1 MLNKKFLIDI
11 TREVLNHAQQENLRK
26 LEQIS
31 LLADN
36 WDGNGSKAFD
46 KQLIAKVK
54 DLIGVL
60 DVQPEIFPLSY
71 GSIQMEYEKE
81 DDSYLE
87 IEINLN
93 DTWDVFELNEN
104 GEESAFSVAA
114 DAEVVNKVAKDF
126 MQSPKENTIS
136 LIEPTLL
143 VQYLMSKGW
152 KTFPRKRQ
160 DIKVLQIKKADG
172 SFFQV
177 TIPLSRALSD
187 YGEALSIALET
198 VAEAEN
204 MDKKQLIEKLISPK
218 VNNSAIE

>member
-36 WDGNGSKAFD
+36 WDGNGAKAFD
-46 KQLIAKVK
+46 KRLVAKVK
-54 DLIGVL
+54 DLIGAL
-60 DVQPEIFPLSY
+60 GVQPEIFPLSY
-71 GSIQMEYEKE
+71 GSIQMEYTKE
-81 DDSYLE
+81 DGSYLE
-87 IEINLN
+87 FEINLN
-93 DTWDVFELNEN
+93 DTWDAFEVNEN

-114 DAEVVNKVAKDF
+114 DAEAVNKVAKDF
-126 MQSPKENTIS
+126 MQNPKENTIS

-152 KTFPRKRQ
+152 KIFPRKRQ
-160 DIKVLQIKKADG
+160 DIKVLQIRKSDG

-177 TIPLSRALSD
+177 TIPLSKTLSD
-187 YGEALSIALET
+187 YSEALSVALET
-198 VAEAEN
+198 VAEAED
-204 MDKKQLIEKLISPK
+204 MDKKQLIEKLISPT

>member
-11 TREVLNHAQQENLRK
+11 TREVLNHTQQENLRK

-143 VQYLMSKGW
+143 MQYLMSKGW
-152 KTFPRKRQ
+152 KIFPRKRQ

-198 VAEAEN
+198 VAEAAD
-204 MDKKQLIEKLISPK
+204 MDKKQLIEKLISPT

>member
-11 TREVLNHAQQENLRK
+11 TREVLNHTQQENLRK

-143 VQYLMSKGW
+143 MQYLMSKGW
-152 KTFPRKRQ
+152 KIFPRKRQ

-187 YGEALSIALET
+187 YGEALSIALKT
-198 VAEAEN
+198 AAEAEN
-204 MDKKQLIEKLISPK
+204 MDTKQLIEKLISPT

>member
-36 WDGNGSKAFD
+36 WDGNGAKAFD
-46 KQLIAKVK
+46 KRLVAKVK
-54 DLIGVL
+54 DLIGAL
-60 DVQPEIFPLSY
+60 GVQPEIFPLSY
-71 GSIQMEYEKE
+71 GSIQMEYTKE
-81 DDSYLE
+81 DGSYLE
-87 IEINLN
+87 FEINLN
-93 DTWDVFELNEN
+93 DTWDAFEVNEN
-104 GEESAFSVAA
+104 GEESAFSVVA
-114 DAEVVNKVAKDF
+114 DAEAVNKVAKDF
-126 MQSPKENTIS
+126 MQNPKENTIS

-152 KTFPRKRQ
+152 KIFPRKRQ
-160 DIKVLQIKKADG
+160 DIKVLQIRKSDG

-177 TIPLSRALSD
+177 TIPLSKTLSD
-187 YGEALSIALET
+187 YSEALSVALET
-198 VAEAEN
+198 VAEAED
-204 MDKKQLIEKLISPK
+204 MDKKQLIEKLISPT

>member
-93 DTWDVFELNEN
+93 DTWDAFEVNEN
-104 GEESAFSVAA
+104 GEESLFSIVTN
-114 DAEVVNKVAKDF
+114 AEAINKVAKDF

-152 KTFPRKRQ
+152 KIFPRKRQ

-187 YGEALSIALET
+187 FGEALSMALET

-204 MDKKQLIEKLISPK
+204 MDKKQLIAKLISST

>member
-152 KTFPRKRQ
+152 KIFPRKRQ

-177 TIPLSRALSD
+177 TIPLSRVLSD

-198 VAEAEN
+198 VAEAED
-204 MDKKQLIEKLISPK
+204 MDAKQLIEKLISPK

>member
-152 KTFPRKRQ
+152 KIFPRKRQ

-204 MDKKQLIEKLISPK
+204 MDKKQLIAKLISPT

>member
-36 WDGNGSKAFD
+36 WDGNWSKAFD

-81 DDSYLE
+81 DDSYME

-143 VQYLMSKGW
+143 VQYLMNKGW

-160 DIKVLQIKKADG
+160 DIKVLQIKNADG

>member
-1 MLNKKFLIDI
+1 MENLM
-11 TREVLNHAQQENLRK
+11 QENLRK
-26 LEQIS
+26 LDQIS

-152 KTFPRKRQ
+152 KIFPRKRQ

-187 YGEALSIALET
+187 FGEALSIALET

-204 MDKKQLIEKLISPK
+204 MDKKQLIEKLISPT

>member
-93 DTWDVFELNEN
+93 DTWDAFEVNEN

-204 MDKKQLIEKLISPK
+204 MDKKQLIAKLISST

>member
-1 MLNKKFLIDI
+1 MENLM
-11 TREVLNHAQQENLRK
+11 QENLRK

-31 LLADN
+31 LLTDN
-36 WDGNGSKAFD
+36 WNENGAKAFD
-46 KQLIAKVK
+46 KQLVAKVK
-54 DLIGVL
+54 DLIGAL
-60 DVQPEIFPLSY
+60 GVQPEIFPLSY
-71 GSIQMEYEKE
+71 GSIQMEYTKE
-81 DDSYLE
+81 DGSYLE
-87 IEINLN
+87 FEINLN

-204 MDKKQLIEKLISPK
+204 MDKKQLIAKLISPT

>member
-1 MLNKKFLIDI
+1 MENLM
-11 TREVLNHAQQENLRK
+11 QENLRK

-31 LLADN
+31 LLTDN
-36 WDGNGSKAFD
+36 WNENGAKAFD
-46 KQLIAKVK
+46 KQLVAKVK
-54 DLIGVL
+54 DLIGAL
-60 DVQPEIFPLSY
+60 GVQPEIFPLSY
-71 GSIQMEYEKE
+71 GSIQMEYTKE
-81 DDSYLE
+81 DGSYLE
-87 IEINLN
+87 FEINLN

-114 DAEVVNKVAKDF
+114 DAEAINKVAKDF
-126 MQSPKENTIS
+126 MQNPKENTINR
-136 LIEPTLL
+136 IEPTLL
-143 VQYLMSKGW
+143 VQYLMNKGW
-152 KTFPRKRQ
+152 RVFPRKRQ

>member
-1 MLNKKFLIDI
+1 MENLM
-11 TREVLNHAQQENLRK
+11 QENLRK

-36 WDGNGSKAFD
+36 WDGNGAKAFD

-152 KTFPRKRQ
+152 KIFPRKRQ

-198 VAEAEN
+198 VAEAED
-204 MDKKQLIEKLISPK
+204 MDKKQLIAKLISPT

>member
-104 GEESAFSVAA
+104 GEESVFSVAA
-114 DAEVVNKVAKDF
+114 DAEAINKVAKDF

-152 KTFPRKRQ
+152 KIFPRKRQ

-187 YGEALSIALET
+187 YGKALSIALET
-198 VAEAEN
+198 VAEAED
-204 MDKKQLIEKLISPK
+204 MDIKQLIAKLINPT

>member
-1 MLNKKFLIDI
+1 MENLM
-11 TREVLNHAQQENLRK
+11 QENLRK

-104 GEESAFSVAA
+104 GEESAFSVVA

-152 KTFPRKRQ
+152 KIFPRKRQ

-198 VAEAEN
+198 VAEAED
-204 MDKKQLIEKLISPK
+204 MDKKQLIAKLISPT

>member
-93 DTWDVFELNEN
+93 DTWDAFEVNEN
-104 GEESAFSVAA
+104 GEESLFSIVTN
-114 DAEVVNKVAKDF
+114 AEAINKVAKDF

-204 MDKKQLIEKLISPK
+204 MDKKQLIAKLISST

>member
-1 MLNKKFLIDI
+1 MENLM
-11 TREVLNHAQQENLRK
+11 QENLRK

-93 DTWDVFELNEN
+93 DTWDVFELNGN

-152 KTFPRKRQ
+152 KIFPRKRQ

-198 VAEAEN
+198 VAEAED
-204 MDKKQLIEKLISPK
+204 MDKKQLIEKLISPT

>member
-31 LLADN
+31 LLTDN
-36 WDGNGSKAFD
+36 WNGNGAKAFD
-46 KQLIAKVK
+46 KQLVAKVK
-54 DLIGVL
+54 DLIGAL
-60 DVQPEIFPLSY
+60 GVQPEIFPLSY
-71 GSIQMEYEKE
+71 GSIQMEYTKE
-81 DDSYLE
+81 DGSYLE
-87 IEINLN
+87 FEINLN
-93 DTWDVFELNEN
+93 DTWNAFEVNEN

-114 DAEVVNKVAKDF
+114 DAEAVNKIAKDF
-126 MQSPKENTIS
+126 MQNPKENTIS

-152 KTFPRKRQ
+152 KIFPRKRQ
-160 DIKVLQIKKADG
+160 DIKVLQIRKSDG

-187 YGEALSIALET
+187 YDEALSIALET

-204 MDKKQLIEKLISPK
+204 MDKKQLIAKLISPT

>member
-1 MLNKKFLIDI
+1 
-11 TREVLNHAQQENLRK
+11 
-26 LEQIS
+26 
-31 LLADN
+31 
-36 WDGNGSKAFD
+36 
-46 KQLIAKVK
+46 
-54 DLIGVL
+54 
-60 DVQPEIFPLSY
+60 
-71 GSIQMEYEKE
+71 ME
-81 DDSYLE
+81 
-87 IEINLN
+87 N
-93 DTWDVFELNEN
+93 DTWNAFEVNEN

-114 DAEVVNKVAKDF
+114 DAEAINKVAKDF
-126 MQSPKENTIS
+126 MQNPKENTINR
-136 LIEPTLL
+136 IEPTLL

-152 KTFPRKRQ
+152 KIFPRKRQ

-204 MDKKQLIEKLISPK
+204 MDKKQLIEKLISPT

>member
-60 DVQPEIFPLSY
+60 YVQPEIFPLSY

-126 MQSPKENTIS
+126 MQSPKRI
-136 LIEPTLL
+136 
-143 VQYLMSKGW
+143 
-152 KTFPRKRQ
+152 
-160 DIKVLQIKKADG
+160 
-172 SFFQV
+172 
-177 TIPLSRALSD
+177 
-187 YGEALSIALET
+187 
-198 VAEAEN
+198 
-204 MDKKQLIEKLISPK
+204 QL
-218 VNNSAIE
+218 A

>member
-1 MLNKKFLIDI
+1 MNKKFLIDI

-104 GEESAFSVAA
+104 GEESVFSVAA
-114 DAEVVNKVAKDF
+114 DAEAINKVAKDF

-204 MDKKQLIEKLISPK
+204 MDKKQLIAKLISPT

>member
-152 KTFPRKRQ
+152 KIFPRKRQ

-177 TIPLSRALSD
+177 TIPLSRVLSD

-198 VAEAEN
+198 VAEAED
-204 MDKKQLIEKLISPK
+204 MDKKQLIAKLISPT

>member
-152 KTFPRKRQ
+152 KIFPRKRQ

-204 MDKKQLIEKLISPK
+204 MDKKQLIAKLISST

>member
-152 KTFPRKRQ
+152 KIFPRKRQ
-160 DIKVLQIKKADG
+160 DIKVLQIKKANG

-177 TIPLSRALSD
+177 TIPLSRVLSD

-204 MDKKQLIEKLISPK
+204 MDTKQLIEKLISPT

>member
-1 MLNKKFLIDI
+1 MENLM
-11 TREVLNHAQQENLRK
+11 QENLRK

-31 LLADN
+31 LLTDN
-36 WDGNGSKAFD
+36 WNENGAKAFD
-46 KQLIAKVK
+46 KQLVAKVK
-54 DLIGVL
+54 DLIGAL
-60 DVQPEIFPLSY
+60 GVQPEIFPLSY
-71 GSIQMEYEKE
+71 GSIQMEYTKE
-81 DDSYLE
+81 DGSYLE
-87 IEINLN
+87 FEINLN

-114 DAEVVNKVAKDF
+114 DAEAINKVAKDF
-126 MQSPKENTIS
+126 MQNPKENTINR
-136 LIEPTLL
+136 IEPTLL
-143 VQYLMSKGW
+143 VQYLMNKGW
-152 KTFPRKRQ
+152 RVFPRKRQ

-204 MDKKQLIEKLISPK
+204 MDKKQLIAKLISPTL
-218 VNNSAIE
+218 NNSAIE

>member
-1 MLNKKFLIDI
+1 MENLM
-11 TREVLNHAQQENLRK
+11 QENLRK

-31 LLADN
+31 LLTDN
-36 WDGNGSKAFD
+36 WNENGAKAFD

-143 VQYLMSKGW
+143 VQYLMNKEW
-152 KTFPRKRQ
+152 KIFPRKRQ

-204 MDKKQLIEKLISPK
+204 MDKKQLIAKLISPT

>member
-11 TREVLNHAQQENLRK
+11 TREVLNHAHQENIRK

-126 MQSPKENTIS
+126 MQSPKRI
-136 LIEPTLL
+136 
-143 VQYLMSKGW
+143 
-152 KTFPRKRQ
+152 
-160 DIKVLQIKKADG
+160 
-172 SFFQV
+172 
-177 TIPLSRALSD
+177 
-187 YGEALSIALET
+187 
-198 VAEAEN
+198 
-204 MDKKQLIEKLISPK
+204 QL
-218 VNNSAIE
+218 A

>member
-152 KTFPRKRQ
+152 KIFPRKRQ

-187 YGEALSIALET
+187 FGEALSMALET

-204 MDKKQLIEKLISPK
+204 MDTKQLIEKLISPT

>member
-36 WDGNGSKAFD
+36 WDGNGAKAFD
-46 KQLIAKVK
+46 KQLVAKVK
-54 DLIGVL
+54 DLIGAL
-60 DVQPEIFPLSY
+60 GVQPEIFPLSY
-71 GSIQMEYEKE
+71 GSIQMEYTKE
-81 DDSYLE
+81 DGSYLE
-87 IEINLN
+87 FEINLN

-104 GEESAFSVAA
+104 GEESVFSVAA
-114 DAEVVNKVAKDF
+114 DAEAINKVAKDF

-152 KTFPRKRQ
+152 KIFPRKRQ

-198 VAEAEN
+198 VAEAEDI
-204 MDKKQLIEKLISPK
+204 DKKQLIAKLISLT